1 MRILFIT
8 STTEL
13 HGSTLSLLSLLDGV
27 INKGDFPFVIVPD
40 TKGPL
45 CNILKNKSIP
55 FFKIP
60 LVFFCYPSPRPHW
73 RRWFIFDIKNM
84 ISTEYNAEK
93 KLIKIVKEVKPDLI
107 HTNVGPIVTG
117 HFVAKKH
124 NIPHI
129 WHIREYGDLDFNM
142 KMFPCKSFY
151 RKALAS
157 DYPITITHSLLS
169 YHHLLDS
176 PKATVIYNGV
186 CNKNSF
192 SYTQDKEPYFLCA
205 SRVSP
210 EKKIDE
216 VIEAFADFKKK
227 HFNFKLIILGDA
239 APDYKQ
245 KLTLLVESLECSD
258 SVLFEGFQHNVM
270 HYMEKATA
278 LIVASPAE
286 GFGRMTAEAICAGS
300 IVIGKKAGG
309 TQEIIQHTAGFLY
322 TDNKDLLNC
331 MEKAAKLTEE
341 EYTTIVKRGQEK
353 AKKLFSIEE
362 YVENVYNVYE
372 KALKERKNAL

>member
-1 MRILFIT
+1 MKILYLI

-13 HGSTLSLLSLLDGV
+13 HGSTFSFLSLIDGT
-27 INKGDFPFVIVPD
+27 IAKGDTPYVIIPN
-40 TKGPL
+40 TSGPL
-45 CNILKNKSIP
+45 CEILQKKNIK

-60 LVFFCYPSPRPHW
+60 LVFFCYPNQKNSTIIR
-73 RRWFIFDIKNM
+73 FLLDIKNM
-84 ISTEYNAEK
+84 LLGEHIAQK
-93 KLIKIVKEVKPDLI
+93 QIAKIVSQIKPNLI
-107 HTNVGPIVTG
+107 HTNVGPIFSG
-117 HFVAKKH
+117 HFIAKKYK
-124 NIPHI
+124 IPHI

-142 KMFPCKSFY
+142 KVFPSKPFY
-151 RKALAS
+151 REALAS
-157 DYPITITHSLLS
+157 DYPITITHSLLK
-169 YHHLLDS
+169 YHHLLDN
-176 PKATVIYNGV
+176 PKASVIYNGV

-216 VIEAFADFKKK
+216 VIKAFADFKKK
-227 HFNFKLIILGDA
+227 HSNFKLIVLGEA
-239 APDYKQ
+239 VPDYKQ
-245 KLTLLVESLECSD
+245 KLTLLTESLECSN
-258 SVLFEGFQHNVM
+258 SVIFEGFQHNVM

-309 TQEIIQHTAGFLY
+309 TQEIIQQTAGFLY
-322 TDNKDLLNC
+322 TDIKDLLNC
-331 MEKAAKLTEE
+331 MEKAAKLSAK
-341 EYTTIVKRGQEK
+341 EYTDIVKHGQEK

>member
-1 MRILFIT
+1 MKILYLI
-8 STTEL
+8 STTNL
-13 HGSTLSLLSLLDGV
+13 HGSTLSFLSLIDGV
-27 INKGDFPFVIVPD
+27 IAKGDSPYVVIPN
-40 TKGPL
+40 TNGSL
-45 CNILKNKSIP
+45 CEILQKKNIP
-55 FFKIP
+55 FFRVP
-60 LVFFCYPSPRPHW
+60 LVFFCFPKRKKSNIIR
-73 RRWFIFDIKNM
+73 FLLDIKSM
-84 ISTEYNAEK
+84 LLGERIAQKQIE
-93 KLIKIVKEVKPDLI
+93 KIVSQIKPDLI
-107 HTNVGPIVTG
+107 HTNVGPIFSA
-117 HFVAKKH
+117 HFIAKKH
-124 NIPHI
+124 HIPHI

-142 KMFPCKSFY
+142 KIFPSKSFF

-157 DYPITITHSLLS
+157 DYPITITHSLLN
-169 YHHLLDS
+169 YHHLLDN

-186 CNKNSF
+186 CNKDSF
-192 SYTQDKEPYFLCA
+192 NYTPEKGNYFLCA

-216 VIEAFADFKKK
+216 VIKAFADFKKK
-227 HFNFKLIILGDA
+227 HSNFKLIILGEA
-239 APDYKQ
+239 VPDYKIE
-245 KLTLLVESLECSD
+245 LTLLAESLECSD
-258 SVLFEGFQHNVM
+258 SVSFEGFQHNVM

-278 LIVASPAE
+278 LVVASPAE

-322 TDNKDLLNC
+322 SDSNDLLNC
-331 MEKAAKLTEE
+331 MEKTAKLTAK
-341 EYTTIVKRGQEK
+341 EYSDIVKHGQEK